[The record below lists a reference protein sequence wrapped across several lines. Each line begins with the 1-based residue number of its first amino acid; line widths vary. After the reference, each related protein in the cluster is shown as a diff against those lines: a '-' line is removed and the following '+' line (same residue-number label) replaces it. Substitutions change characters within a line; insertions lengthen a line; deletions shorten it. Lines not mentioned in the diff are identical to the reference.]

1 MGTQIIINQINHLI
15 MENLL
20 LTVLLSNTSIIVLV
34 CVLWYVIG
42 LVISLAAIYI
52 TEYGVITLM
61 GLILSLF
68 TAIFGP
74 VLIFILLLVKYEL
87 FDNIV
92 IYKNK

>member
-1 MGTQIIINQINHLI
+1 

-20 LTVLLSNTSIIVLV
+20 LTVLISNTSIIVLI

-68 TAIFGP
+68 KAIFGP

-87 FDNIV
+87 FDDIV